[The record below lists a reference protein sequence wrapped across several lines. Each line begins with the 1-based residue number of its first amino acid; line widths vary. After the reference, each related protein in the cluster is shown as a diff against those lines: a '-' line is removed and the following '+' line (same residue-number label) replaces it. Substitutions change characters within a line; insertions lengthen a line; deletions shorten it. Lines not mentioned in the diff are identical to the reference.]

1 MINNKAQNENIYTS
15 FQHATNR
22 LDGLVA
28 VDYFFAKEI
37 SQCLGFSIANSLAN
51 KQTTDTSND
60 VQSDESSDLS
70 NNMSNNLPND
80 EQSLS
85 NQQQWFH
92 LLIALSASLR
102 DGHSC
107 LPLAQV
113 AGKQLFSDSTSE
125 SGAVS
130 QSANVN
136 EKPINNVAI
145 TTGTKGFTFADL
157 KTLTALMEELP
168 LADLEQKIASEQQPI
183 VLSHERLYL
192 RRYYQFE
199 QELKQLVRE
208 RRNSSERQ
216 VESAINTDKTTS
228 DVNAI
233 TSIIT
238 RLFPDLAAQS
248 ELQNSAIDWQ
258 AVAVANAINKD
269 FAIIAGG
276 PGTGKTYTVTKLLAA
291 LVMLAIANSE
301 NSNQGSQNLTDE
313 SLTDKSSSEISVN
326 RASFTAPRI
335 ALVAPTGKAAQR
347 LSESITNAVKGFRG
361 IIDDQVLDLI
371 PEQAQTL
378 HRLLGVIPGQVNF
391 RYHQDNKLA
400 IDILLIDE
408 VSMVDLPMMTRVFR
422 ALPTTTKVIL
432 LGDAD
437 QLPSV
442 AVGSVLADFAPRPH
456 LGYSALNHQYLAQV
470 TGYQTLTKASSALV
484 ADEQYSAGDCV
495 TFLIKSHRFD
505 GEGGIGRIA
514 NHVIK
519 GQYQESW
526 QLLQQSDLPSN
537 DKQLTLLSGPIETWL
552 TPLVEQY
559 YQGLCQ
565 CDKVEDAFALLAKF
579 RVLSSTRKGPQGVE
593 SLNALVID
601 ILRNKGVI
609 PFNRFESNNTLYAS
623 QPIMINE
630 NDYRLGVY
638 NGDIGLL
645 WRNSQ
650 GHLMAV
656 FENSQGGYDWI
667 MPSRLPKFETVYAM
681 TIHKTQGSE
690 FEHVAMVLPEQK
702 DNRLLSREL
711 LYTGITRAKQQ
722 LSIAS
727 SQSVWQRGVSQ
738 QVKRHSGLA
747 IN

>member
-1 MINNKAQNENIYTS
+1 MIFLLEKPLMPEVMINHKAPSENIYAS
-15 FQHATNR
+15 FQHASSQ

-37 SQCLGFSIANSLAN
+37 SQCLGFYLTNNLVD
-51 KQTTDTSND
+51 KQTND
-60 VQSDESSDLS
+60 VSHEESSDVL
-70 NNMSNNLPND
+70 NNVPSDKQL
-80 EQSLS
+80 LS

-113 AGKQLFSDSTSE
+113 AGKRLFSDGTSQIA
-125 SGAVS
+125 S
-130 QSANVN
+130 VN
-136 EKPINNVAI
+136 ENPINNSVV
-145 TTGTKGFTFADL
+145 TTDTKGFIFSDL
-157 KTLTALMEELP
+157 KTLTALMEKMP
-168 LADLEQKIASEQQPI
+168 LASLEQKVEAEQQPI

-208 RRNSSERQ
+208 RRNSREKQ
-216 VESAINTDKTTS
+216 VESAE
-228 DVNAI
+228 NAHQAKCKLDTI
-233 TSIIT
+233 KSIVST
-238 RLFPDLAAQS
+238 LFPDLAALN
-248 ELQNSAIDWQ
+248 ELPNSAIDWQ
-258 AVAVANAINKD
+258 GVAVANAMNKD

-291 LVMLAIANSE
+291 LVMLAIADSE
-301 NSNQGSQNLTDE
+301 KSSQGSQNFTDE
-313 SLTDKSSSEISVN
+313 SSSEISTN
-326 RASFTAPRI
+326 SASFTAPRI

-347 LSESITNAVKGFRG
+347 LSESITNAVQGFRG
-361 IIDDQVLDLI
+361 SIDDKVLDLI

-378 HRLLGVIPGQVNF
+378 HRLLGVIPDQVNF
-391 RYHQDNKLA
+391 RYHQENKLA

-408 VSMVDLPMMTRVFR
+408 VSMVDLPMMTRIFR
-422 ALPTTTKVIL
+422 ALPATTKVIL

-442 AVGSVLADFAPRPH
+442 AVGSVLADFAPCPH

-470 TGYQTLTKASSALV
+470 TGYQTLTKDNSAL
-484 ADEQYSAGDCV
+484 AAGEQYSAGDCV
-495 TFLIKSHRFD
+495 TFLMKSRRFD
-505 GEGGIGRIA
+505 GEGGIGKIA
-514 NHVIK
+514 NYVIK

-526 QLLQQSDLPSN
+526 QLLQPSEPLSN
-537 DKQLTLLSGPIETWL
+537 DKQLTLLSGTIETWL

-559 YQGLCQ
+559 YLGLCQ
-565 CDKVEDAFALLAKF
+565 CDKVEEAFALLAKF
-579 RVLSSTRKGPQGVE
+579 RILSSTRKGPQGVE

-609 PFNRFESNNTLYAS
+609 PFNRFESSNSLYAS
-623 QPIMINE
+623 QPIMISE

-656 FENSQGGYDWI
+656 FENTQGGYDWI

-711 LYTGITRAKQQ
+711 LYTGITRAKLQ

-727 SQSVWQRGVSQ
+727 SQSVWQSGVSQ